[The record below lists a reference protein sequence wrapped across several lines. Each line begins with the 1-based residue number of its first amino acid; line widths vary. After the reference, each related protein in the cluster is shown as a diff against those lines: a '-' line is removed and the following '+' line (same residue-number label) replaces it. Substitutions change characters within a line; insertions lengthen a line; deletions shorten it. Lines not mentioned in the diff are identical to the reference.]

1 MWTCLT
7 MNAIQRYKI
16 TTYDLDTTRLR
27 LLAGSILV
35 VGAFFIGLVGQY
47 SSIHSEEE
55 QQQKQRLLFT
65 AISLELAKG
74 GHSSDT
80 ITTERQY
87 SDKAIPGCP
96 LGEYMN
102 VTRRRRAEA
111 ALADYFQR

>member
-1 MWTCLT
+1 

-55 QQQKQRLLFT
+55 QQQKQRLFT